1 MSEGFE
7 ELLQRLGVLQDLEK
21 AASVLGWDEET
32 KMPPLGAEARAEQR
46 ATIARIAHEHQTAPE
61 LGELLEE
68 LRPFE
73 EAHDPES
80 FEASLIR
87 VARTDYEKASRVPVD
102 LRADLSRLASQGY
115 RAWLKAREQ
124 QDFGVLFPFLER
136 SLELRRRYVE
146 CFAPYDDPYDPLL
159 DIYEPGMKTV
169 EVEPIFERLKE
180 ALVPMIRSFAETHV
194 VDDSSVHGHFPRD
207 AQRRF
212 SLLMLERWGMD
223 RAAWR
228 LDKTVHPFMTC
239 FSPSD
244 IRLTTNFH
252 EDSLHGLLSCLH
264 EFGHGIYERNVDP
277 RYTRTP
283 LAEGVSSAFHESQ
296 SRMWENLVGRNLA
309 TWRFFYPQL
318 QDAFPDH
325 FADVSLETFHRAL
338 NKVEPTMRR
347 VDADEV
353 TYSLHIILRFELERA
368 VLGGELDLRDL
379 PDAFDAK
386 MREYLGIQ
394 PSDVTNGVLQDA
406 HWSDLT
412 FGYFPTYALGNVV
425 SVQLWERAE
434 AAVGPFDEQFERG
447 DFTTLRDW
455 LTENIYHWGRTFT
468 PQELLQRAAGGPMN
482 PEPYVRY
489 LERKLNDLLQAGSVG
504 SGAAD
509 ARPED
514 EGAAVA

>member
-1 MSEGFE
+1 MKDEFA
-7 ELLQRLGVLQDLEK
+7 ELLRRLGELQDVEK
-21 AASVLGWDEET
+21 AGQILGWDEET

-46 ATIARIAHEHQTAPE
+46 ATIARIAHELQTDPA
-61 LGELLEE
+61 LGELLEK

-73 EAHDPES
+73 ESNPYES
-80 FEASLIR
+80 FEAAVIR
-87 VARTDYEKASRVPVD
+87 VARSDYEKASRVPVD
-102 LRADLSRLASQGY
+102 LRADLSRLASRGY

-124 QDFGVLFPFLER
+124 QDYNVLLPYLER
-136 SLELRRRYVE
+136 GLELRRTYVE

-169 EVEPIFERLKE
+169 EVEPIFDRLKE
-180 ALVPMIRSFAETHV
+180 ALVPMIRTFAEGGA
-194 VDDSSVHGHFPRD
+194 VDDSSLHGHFPRA

-212 SLLMLERWGMD
+212 SLAVLERWGMD

-252 EDSLHGLLSCLH
+252 EDSLHGVLSCLH
-264 EFGHGIYERNVDP
+264 EFGHGVYERNVDLAFV
-277 RYTRTP
+277 RTP

-296 SRMWENLVGRNLA
+296 SRMWENLVGRSLA
-309 TWRFFYPQL
+309 TWKFFYPKL
-318 QDAFPDH
+318 QEEFPDH
-325 FADVSLETFHRAL
+325 FAHVPVETFHRAL
-338 NKVEPTMRR
+338 NKVEPSMRR

-353 TYSLHIILRFELERA
+353 TYCLHIILRFELERA
-368 VLGGELDLRDL
+368 LLSGELDLRDL

-386 MREYLGIQ
+386 MHDYLGLQ
-394 PSDVTNGVLQDA
+394 PPDITSGALQDA

-434 AAVGPFDEQFERG
+434 AEAGPFDEQFERG
-447 DFTTLRDW
+447 DFEQLREW
-455 LTENIYHWGRTFT
+455 LTENVYRWGRVFT
-468 PQELLQRAAGGPMN
+468 PQELLQRAAGSGMD

-489 LERKLNDLLQAGSVG
+489 LERKLKDVLGMT
-504 SGAAD
+504 
-509 ARPED
+509 
-514 EGAAVA
+514 AVR